1 MTTHVT
7 EQEQIASC
15 APGVSRRK
23 GSTERPLAIFVLIDA
38 LGWCYLEGKDFLQ
51 DTLPYRR
58 SLRTVLG
65 FSSGAIPTILTGTS
79 PTEHGHW
86 NLFYYDPK
94 GSPFKW
100 VRYLHFLS
108 DSILDSRVS
117 RKLIKETGRRFL
129 GLGPLFECCV
139 TPRLL
144 HYFNWVERR
153 NIYGNKGIT
162 GAPSIFDRLT
172 ERGVSH
178 RVYTYHDATDAEILK
193 QAERD
198 ITHSDASFF
207 FVYLSEMEMFLHM
220 NCNSPEKIGERLR
233 WYDEGLRKLLS
244 AALAVDPEVSFTV
257 TSDHGMTP
265 VREHYD
271 LLKDITDLNLKM
283 PEDYLAV
290 YDSTMARFWFFN
302 DRARQRVMGLLNGLS
317 CGHVLSDAELQAFG
331 VLFADSRFGETIFLL
346 RPGTL
351 FSRSD
356 FNGKGWSP
364 SGMHGYHPGQDRYS
378 DAIFLSNRVP
388 NREVETIRDVYD
400 CMWQAAQEV
409 E

>member
-1 MTTHVT
+1 M
-7 EQEQIASC
+7 
-15 APGVSRRK
+15 
-23 GSTERPLAIFVLIDA
+23 
-38 LGWCYLEGKDFLQ
+38 
-51 DTLPYRR
+51 
-58 SLRTVLG
+58 
-65 FSSGAIPTILTGTS
+65 
-79 PTEHGHW
+79 
-86 NLFYYDPK
+86 
-94 GSPFKW
+94 
-100 VRYLHFLS
+100 
-108 DSILDSRVS
+108 DSRVS

-207 FVYLSEMEMFLHM
+207 FVYLSEMDMFLHM

-244 AALAVDPEVSFTV
+244 AGQAVDPEVSFTV

-302 DRARQRVMGLLNGLS
+302 DRARQQVMGLLNGLT
-317 CGHVLSDAELQAFG
+317 CGHVLSDAELQVFG
-331 VLFADSRFGETIFLL
+331 VLFADRRFGETIFLL